1 MTDALSV
8 FAAAREA
15 PRATALRCGDRAYRF
30 DELADLVNDRL
41 RSLPEL
47 GSAPRPYALVGTNT
61 LDTVLTVYA
70 LLERRIPMLLLHP
83 RATAEEQAAE
93 ISAAARHDLGDIA
106 DPAAILYTSG
116 TTGHPRGAVLTH
128 SALIAS
134 AAASAANLGW
144 QRDDCWLLAMPIGR
158 IGGLSILT
166 RCLAARTAVALEPG
180 FDAATLPMRIDATGS
195 TLVSLVPTMLA
206 QTLDA
211 HPHWNA
217 PAHLRAILV
226 GGAAAP
232 LALLRRAIERG
243 LPIVITYGCT
253 ETCSQVVATPYEHRF
268 ETAQFAAGRPLA
280 GVELRVNE
288 GHLHVR
294 GPMLMAGYL
303 GEPAL
308 PAGAWFDTNDL
319 GHLDEGGFLHVH
331 ARRAD
336 LIITGGENVYP
347 AEIERVLQ
355 MCPGIREAG
364 VFGLPDPI
372 WGQVVAAVLV
382 ADRAPPEDGDLLTYL
397 HDRLA
402 PFKRP
407 RKVCFVPT
415 LQHTAAGKLDRTALP
430 GFASLLRPLRAA
442 RTIA

>member
-1 MTDALSV
+1 MSDVLSV

-15 PRATALRCGDRAYRF
+15 PRATALRLGDRAYRF
-30 DELADLVNDRL
+30 DELADLVSDRM
-41 RSLPEL
+41 RSLPEPA
-47 GSAPRPYALVGTNT
+47 SAPRPFALVGTNT
-61 LDTVLTVYA
+61 LDTALTVYA
-70 LLERRIPMLLLHP
+70 LLQKRVPLLLLHP
-83 RATAEEQAAE
+83 RATPEEQSAE
-93 ISAAARHDLGDIA
+93 VEAAACHDLGGVE

-116 TTGHPRGAVLTH
+116 TTGHPRAAVLTR
-128 SALIAS
+128 SALVAS

-144 QRDDCWLLAMPIGR
+144 QPDDCWLLAMPIGR

-166 RCLAARTAVALEPG
+166 RCLAARAAVALEPG
-180 FDAATLPMRIDATGS
+180 FDATTLPARIDATGS

-211 HPHWNA
+211 HPKWRS
-217 PAHLRAILV
+217 PVHLRAILV

-232 LALLRRAIERG
+232 AALLRRANERG

-253 ETCSQVVATPYEHRF
+253 ETCSQVVATPYAYRF
-268 ETAQFAAGRPLA
+268 ETARYGAGLPLP
-280 GVELRVNE
+280 GVELRAHE

-303 GEPAL
+303 GEPTL
-308 PAGAWFDTNDL
+308 PAGAWFDTGDI

-336 LIITGGENVYP
+336 LIVTGGENVYP
-347 AEIERVLQ
+347 AEVERVLQ

-364 VFGLPDPI
+364 VFGLPDPT
-372 WGQVVAAVLV
+372 WGQVVAAALV
-382 ADRAPPEDGDLLTYL
+382 ADQAPPADVDLLAFL

-402 PFKRP
+402 SFKRP
-407 RKVCFVPT
+407 RQVCFVPS
-415 LQHTAAGKLDRTALP
+415 LQHTPAGKLDRTALP
-430 GFASLLRPLRAA
+430 EVASLLRPLRAA
-442 RTIA
+442 RKIA

>member
-15 PRATALRCGDRAYRF
+15 PRATALRHGDRSYRF
-30 DELADLVNDRL
+30 DELADLVNERMCA
-41 RSLPEL
+41 LPAL
-47 GSAPRPYALVGTNT
+47 APAQRPFALVGTNT
-61 LDTVLTVYA
+61 LETVLTVYA
-70 LLERRIPMLLLHP
+70 LLQRRIPVLLLHP
-83 RATAEEQAAE
+83 RATAEERAAE
-93 ISAAARHDLGDIA
+93 ISAATRHDLGGIA

-116 TTGHPRGAVLTH
+116 TTGQPRGAVLTR

-134 AAASAANLGW
+134 AAGSAANLGW

-166 RCLAARTAVALEPG
+166 RCLVARTAVALEPG
-180 FDAATLPMRIDATGS
+180 FDAATLPARIDATGS
-195 TLVSLVPTMLA
+195 TLASMVPTMLA
-206 QTLDA
+206 QALDA
-211 HPHWNA
+211 HPQWKA
-217 PAHLRAILV
+217 PARLRAILV

-232 LALLRRAIERG
+232 EALLRRANERG

-253 ETCSQVVATPYEHRF
+253 ETCSQVVATPYAYRF
-268 ETAQFAAGRPLA
+268 ETARYGAGRPLA
-280 GVELRVNE
+280 GVELRAHE

-303 GEPAL
+303 GEPTL
-308 PAGAWFDTNDL
+308 PAGAWFDTGDI

-336 LIITGGENVYP
+336 LIVTGGENVYP
-347 AEIERVLQ
+347 AEVERLLQ

-364 VFGLPDPI
+364 VFGLPDPT
-372 WGQVVAAVLV
+372 WGQVVAVALV
-382 ADRAPPEDGDLLTYL
+382 ADQAPPADVDLLAFL

-402 PFKRP
+402 PYKRP
-407 RKVCFVPT
+407 RHLCFVPA
-415 LQHTAAGKLDRTALP
+415 LQHTAAGKIDRTALP
-430 GFASLLRPLRAA
+430 RLASLLRPLR
-442 RTIA
+442 

>member
-47 GSAPRPYALVGTNT
+47 GSGPRPYALVGTNT

-70 LLERRIPMLLLHP
+70 LLERRIPVLLLHP
-83 RATAEEQAAE
+83 RATAEEQASE
-93 ISAAARHDLGDIA
+93 VEAAARHDLGGVA

-116 TTGHPRGAVLTH
+116 TTGQPHGAVLTR

-134 AAASAANLGW
+134 ATASAANLGW
-144 QRDDCWLLAMPIGR
+144 QRDDCWLLAMPLGR

-206 QTLDA
+206 QALDA
-211 HPHWNA
+211 HPQWNA
-217 PAHLRAILV
+217 PARLRAILV

-232 LALLRRAIERG
+232 LALLRRANERG

-268 ETAQFAAGRPLA
+268 ETAKFAAGRPLA
-280 GVELRVNE
+280 GVELRVHE

-308 PAGAWFDTNDL
+308 PAGAWFDTGDL

-336 LIITGGENVYP
+336 LIVTGGENVYP

-372 WGQVVAAVLV
+372 WGQVVAAALV
-382 ADRAPPEDGDLLTYL
+382 ADPPPPADGDLLAYL

-402 PFKRP
+402 PYKRP
-407 RKVCFVPT
+407 RQVCFVPA
-415 LQHTAAGKLDRTALP
+415 LRHTAAGKLDRTALP
-430 GFASLLRPLRAA
+430 GFASLLRPLRVA
-442 RTIA
+442 RTMA

>member
-47 GSAPRPYALVGTNT
+47 GSGPRPYALVGTNT
-61 LDTVLTVYA
+61 LDAVLTVYA
-70 LLERRIPMLLLHP
+70 LLERRVPVLLLHP
-83 RATAEEQAAE
+83 RATAEEQASE
-93 ISAAARHDLGDIA
+93 VEAAARHDLGGVA

-116 TTGHPRGAVLTH
+116 TTGRPRGAVLTR

-134 AAASAANLGW
+134 ATASAANLGW
-144 QRDDCWLLAMPIGR
+144 QRDDCWLLAMPLGR

-180 FDAATLPMRIDATGS
+180 FDAATLPLRLDATGS

-211 HPHWNA
+211 HPQWNA

-232 LALLRRAIERG
+232 LALLRRANERG

-280 GVELRVNE
+280 GVELRVHE

-308 PAGAWFDTNDL
+308 PAGAWFDTGDL
-319 GHLDEGGFLHVH
+319 GHPDEGGFLHVH

-372 WGQVVAAVLV
+372 WGQVVAAALV
-382 ADRAPPEDGDLLTYL
+382 ADRAPPEDRDLLAYL

-402 PFKRP
+402 PYKRP
-407 RKVCFVPT
+407 RQVCFVPN

>member
-15 PRATALRCGDRAYRF
+15 PRATALRHGDRTFRF

-41 RSLPEL
+41 RALPEL
-47 GSAPRPYALVGTNT
+47 APLARPFALVGANS
-61 LDTVLTVYA
+61 LDAVLTVYA
-70 LLERRIPMLLLHP
+70 LLERRLPLLLLHP

-93 ISAAARHDLGDIA
+93 ISAAARHDLGGIA

-116 TTGHPRGAVLTH
+116 TTGHPRGAVLTR

-134 AAASAANLGW
+134 ATASAANLGW

-180 FDAATLPMRIDATGS
+180 FDAVTLPARIDATGS

-211 HPHWNA
+211 HPQWKA
-217 PAHLRAILV
+217 PAQLRAILV

-232 LALLRRAIERG
+232 EALQRRANERG

-253 ETCSQVVATPYEHRF
+253 ETCSQVVATPYEYRF
-268 ETAQFAAGRPLA
+268 ETARYGAGRPLA
-280 GVELRVNE
+280 GVELRAHE

-303 GEPAL
+303 GEPRL
-308 PAGAWFDTNDL
+308 PAGAWFDTGDI
-319 GHLDEGGFLHVH
+319 GHLDECGFLHVH

-336 LIITGGENVYP
+336 LIVTGGENVYP
-347 AEIERVLQ
+347 AEVERVLQ

-364 VFGLPDPI
+364 VFGLPDPT
-372 WGQVVAAVLV
+372 WGQVVAAALV
-382 ADRAPPEDGDLLTYL
+382 ADQSPLADVDLLAFL

-402 PFKRP
+402 PYKRP
-407 RKVCFVPT
+407 RHVCFVPT

-430 GFASLLRPLRAA
+430 ELAPLMRPLR
-442 RTIA
+442 

>member
-15 PRATALRCGDRAYRF
+15 PRATALRHGDRSYRF
-30 DELADLVNDRL
+30 DELADLVNDRM
-41 RSLPEL
+41 RTLPEPAP
-47 GSAPRPYALVGTNT
+47 APRPFALIGTNT
-61 LDTVLTVYA
+61 LDSVLTVYA
-70 LLERRIPMLLLHP
+70 LLQRRIPLLLLHP

-93 ISAAARHDLGDIA
+93 IDAAARHDLGGIA

-116 TTGHPRGAVLTH
+116 TTGHPRGAVLTR
-128 SALIAS
+128 SALLAS

-144 QRDDCWLLAMPIGR
+144 QREDCWLLAMPIGR

-166 RCLAARTAVALEPG
+166 RCLAARTAVALETG
-180 FDAATLPMRIDATGS
+180 FDAATLPARIDATGS

-211 HPHWNA
+211 HPQWEA
-217 PAHLRAILV
+217 PARLRAFLV

-232 LALLRRAIERG
+232 AALLRRASERR

-253 ETCSQVVATPYEHRF
+253 ETCSQVVATPYALRF
-268 ETAQFAAGRPLA
+268 EAQRHGAGRPLA
-280 GVELRVNE
+280 GVELRVHD

-294 GPMLMAGYL
+294 GPMLMGGYL

-308 PAGAWFDTNDL
+308 PAGAWFDTGDI
-319 GHLDEGGFLHVH
+319 GHLDAGGCLHVH

-336 LIITGGENVYP
+336 LIVTGGENVYP
-347 AEIERVLQ
+347 AEVERVLQ

-364 VFGLPDPI
+364 VFGVPDPT
-372 WGQVVAAVLV
+372 WGQVVAAALV
-382 ADRAPPEDGDLLTYL
+382 VDQPPPADVDLLAHL

-402 PFKRP
+402 SYKRP
-407 RKVCFVPT
+407 RLVCMVPT

-430 GFASLLRPLRAA
+430 ALVSLLRPLRRAG
-442 RTIA
+442 TIA